1 MFLIN
6 GIVDVILS
14 NAVLSYCFNHRY
26 DDLVADK
33 TEANDQFYSADV
45 AIVDFSDEKR
55 EKISD
60 FMGLRAHRKM
70 EQNILLY
77 KIESPEHTP
86 SDAIIAMSKVMP
98 NYPFIFY
105 SVTQDSIILN
115 KEVSLSMKIKQELQG
130 MRKQRK

>member
-1 MFLIN
+1 MVVSFCL
-6 GIVDVILS
+6 
-14 NAVLSYCFNHRY
+14 NHRY

-45 AIVDFSDEKR
+45 AIVDFSDEKH

-77 KIESPEHTP
+77 KRELPEKTP

-105 SVTQDSIILN
+105 SVTQDSITVTN
-115 KEVSLSMKIKQELQG
+115 GVSMSTNIKQELQG
-130 MRKQRK
+130 MRKQRR